1 MRRRDFL
8 VTGASAVAAAA
19 ISRPDV
25 LLARDRSPTSM
36 ALEERLAE
44 VISAYDAQEVTARVL
59 PLINASAEWLARQVQ
74 ENGAKAELDHSRSTG
89 LIRNPVTCGSPI
101 DASKECRSLTRPS
114 PIATA

>member
-44 VISAYDAQEVTARVL
+44 VISAYDAKEVTARVL
-59 PLINASAEWLARQVQ
+59 PLIMHQQ
-74 ENGAKAELDHSRSTG
+74 NGWHAKYRRMGLRRSSNHSRSTG